1 MRALLNVERE
11 GVSMACSD
19 CELKAVMP
27 SKESPED
34 KDFIS
39 GITEGLEDFL
49 EGRCRCFKDADELEE
64 YLLSL

>member
-1 MRALLNVERE
+1 
-11 GVSMACSD
+11 MACSD
-19 CELKAVMP
+19 CEEKAVMP
-27 SKESPED
+27 LKKEPED

-49 EGRCRCFKDADELEE
+49 EGRCRRFKDAEELEA

>member
-1 MRALLNVERE
+1 
-11 GVSMACSD
+11 MACSD
-19 CELKAVMP
+19 SEVKAVMP
-27 SKESPED
+27 LKNEREN

-49 EGRCRCFKDADELEE
+49 EGRCRRFKDVEELEA

>member
-1 MRALLNVERE
+1 
-11 GVSMACSD
+11 MACSD
-19 CELKAVMP
+19 SEVKAVMP
-27 SKESPED
+27 LKKEQED

-49 EGRCRCFKDADELEE
+49 EGRCRRFKDAEELEA